1 MIAQVIDH
9 EQLEVEAETIAAAAE
24 AEPEL
29 RNIPPAEA
37 LAESAGEEKIAAGD
51 AEVSWTKLMEPIFQV
66 VDTLVLPQWNLREEE
81 KAELSASTGQIL
93 DQIFPGG
100 LANEKW
106 APYVRLV
113 AVSCTVILTRI
124 DPETRKLPP
133 IGLPK
138 PKERTGLENKP
149 AIVN

>member
-1 MIAQVIDH
+1 MIAQVIDS
-9 EQLEVEAETIAAAAE
+9 EQLEIEAEKIVADAVAAE
-24 AEPEL
+24 TPKPGPAPSADDLGEPEQ
-29 RNIPPAEA
+29 PAA
-37 LAESAGEEKIAAGD
+37 PADI
-51 AEVSWTKLMEPIFQV
+51 SWSKLMEPVFQV

-81 KAELSASTGQIL
+81 KAELSASTGEIL

-106 APYVRLV
+106 APYVRLL

-133 IGLPK
+133 LGLPK

-149 AIVN
+149 AVIN